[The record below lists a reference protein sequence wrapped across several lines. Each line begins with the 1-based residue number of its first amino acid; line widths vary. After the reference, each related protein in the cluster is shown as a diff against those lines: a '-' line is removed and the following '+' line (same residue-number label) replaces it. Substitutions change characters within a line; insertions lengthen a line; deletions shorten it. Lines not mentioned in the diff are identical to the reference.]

1 MQLFRETFRMNTS
14 PLVMCEEECPDP
26 EALGLIDAASK
37 IGAGG
42 VGWLNAEP
50 ASKLAVSKV
59 SVRMA
64 L

>member
-1 MQLFRETFRMNTS
+1 
-14 PLVMCEEECPDP
+14 
-26 EALGLIDAASK
+26 LIDAASK